1 VPQSRSGAPAV
12 TAAFAALLQRA
23 QPALYGYL
31 RGLLADAEQAR
42 DLMQDVFCDAW
53 RAAQQGAAPFDGQG
67 DEQGR
72 RRWLFQVAHHKAVS
86 ALRHRSLIRWE
97 SLDTSGM
104 AEWEWPDDPCRFE
117 DRVAEAALLRSVLD
131 SLAPEDA
138 SCLLLNVVEGYT
150 TAEIAGMVG
159 ISQEASKKRLSR
171 AKQRLRAAYFAQ
183 DASAR
188 SLHPHE

>member
-1 VPQSRSGAPAV
+1 MPQTRSGAPAV

-23 QPALYGYL
+23 QPPLYGYL

-42 DLMQDVFCDAW
+42 DLVQDVFCDAW
-53 RAAQQGAAPFDGQG
+53 RAAQKGAAPFDAES

-97 SLDTSGM
+97 SLDTPGT
-104 AEWEWPDDPCRFE
+104 AELVTPDDPRRFE

-131 SLAPEDA
+131 SLALEDA
-138 SCLLLNVVEGYT
+138 SCLLLNIVEGYT
-150 TAEIAGMVG
+150 TAEIADIVG
-159 ISQEASKKRLSR
+159 ISPEASKKRLSR

-183 DASAR
+183 DDRREEASP
-188 SLHPHE
+188 L